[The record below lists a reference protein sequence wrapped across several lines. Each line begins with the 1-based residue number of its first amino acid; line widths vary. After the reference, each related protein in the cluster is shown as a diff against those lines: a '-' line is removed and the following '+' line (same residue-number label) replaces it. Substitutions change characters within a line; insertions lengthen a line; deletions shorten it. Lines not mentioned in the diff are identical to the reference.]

1 MNDVIL
7 AVLSDERD
15 DERVVL
21 VHRREFG
28 NHQILLRRESFSDDA
43 IFGRDFARPGG
54 AVEAGVG
61 APSGQQAPRPQRRV
75 TAFGRPCRI
84 GLWVNKNAADRSS
97 RQSSS
102 ASLRE
107 LAGDGEVLS

>member
-28 NHQILLRRESFSDDA
+28 NHQILLRRESFSDDVGWFEQSSVA
-43 IFGRDFARPGG
+43 ISPDQVGQLKQALGLLPGNRLRG
-54 AVEAGVG
+54 PNRLTAGSRG
-61 APSGQQAPRPQRRV
+61 RV
-75 TAFGRPCRI
+75 TSDCG
-84 GLWVNKNAADRSS
+84 
-97 RQSSS
+97 
-102 ASLRE
+102 
-107 LAGDGEVLS
+107 

>member
-28 NHQILLRRESFSDDA
+28 NHQILLRRESFSDDVGWFEQSSVA
-43 IFGRDFARPGG
+43 ISPDQVGQLKQALGLLPGNRLRG
-54 AVEAGVG
+54 
-61 APSGQQAPRPQRRV
+61 PSGASRRSGV
-75 TAFGRPCRI
+75 R
-84 GLWVNKNAADRSS
+84 V
-97 RQSSS
+97 
-102 ASLRE
+102 ASDC
-107 LAGDGEVLS
+107 G